1 MWQRLLGCLTAWH
14 PQGQSCQELC
24 CPCRTPGI
32 CACGAGKGRCG
43 LLQEALLLA
52 CGEGGVEGMRQNSS
66 GSSWGPGCYALL
78 EPRRKSAVE
87 VRIWH
92 CAGNDCWLL
101 SNWLLRSLVVQQRW
115 GDAVFSITFAKLA
128 NSFLLWSRFR
138 KWTRFHSASSLSV
151 NVTCHR
157 QRCELQPCLHRQHL
171 MASFEVGW
179 RGRGKRQLLNKFSS
193 AAKWSGSATISH
205 QAVIQELLKPNT
217 LSLMNCLQ
225 VCSFLRV
232 HLINVK
238 ALSAFV
244 CRWTVTVWYL
254 PSVGL

>member
-14 PQGQSCQELC
+14 PQGQSCQEPVPVVLARADVGC
-24 CPCRTPGI
+24 CRRPSCWHVEREVWRGCVRTAP
-32 CACGAGKGRCG
+32 APH
-43 LLQEALLLA
+43 
-52 CGEGGVEGMRQNSS
+52 GV
-66 GSSWGPGCYALL
+66 PALL
-78 EPRRKSAVE
+78 EPRRRSAVE

-92 CAGNDCWLL
+92 CAGSDSLLL
-101 SNWLLRSLVVQQRW
+101 SNWLRSLVVQQRW

-151 NVTCHR
+151 NVICHR
-157 QRCELQPCLHRQHL
+157 QRCEHQPCLHRQHL

-193 AAKWSGSATISH
+193 AARWSGSATISH

-225 VCSFLRV
+225 VCSFLQV

-254 PSVGL
+254 PSVAL